1 MSERPGSDPNDW
13 LRYAKLNKQQQ
24 RFLRRQKRP
33 DGAPFPLAIVLIGA
47 GVLLFLGNLGVLPVR
62 DIWVYWPVFPIAAGL
77 GRISSARNTGAI
89 LSGVLALIFGA
100 YFLLSNLGWLNLRFS
115 DGSGPIAFLLIASGL
130 ITLVKMLDFSRAPQP
145 DTSPPNTSQPFTAPS
160 FTMQG
165 DQRNAVNDFVLLGAL
180 KRRLETLTFNGGQMI
195 CVLGNIEIDLRRA
208 VIAPDTRTAVL
219 NTTAVFGAI
228 KLRVPQHW
236 RIHVSGISILGNF
249 EDKTIPPSLALDA
262 STLVIT
268 GLSLFSSVEIED

>member
-13 LRYAKLNKQQQ
+13 LSYTKLNKQQ
-24 RFLRRQKRP
+24 RRCLRRQKRP

-62 DIWVYWPVFPIAAGL
+62 DIWSYWPLFLIAIGIGNIA
-77 GRISSARNTGAI
+77 SARHTGAI
-89 LSGVLALIFGA
+89 LSGLFILLFGA
-100 YFLLSNLGWLNLRFS
+100 YFLLSNLGWVHLRFG
-115 DGSGPIAFLLIASGL
+115 DGSGPVAFLLIASGL
-130 ITLVKMLDFSRAPQP
+130 ITLFKMLEFPRTPRP
-145 DTSPPNTSQPFTAPS
+145 DTPPLDASAQFSPPS

-195 CVLGNIEIDLRRA
+195 CVLGNIEMDLRRA
-208 VIAPDTRTAVL
+208 VMAADTRTAVL